1 MDAGDLFNKYMEAL
15 VHGNPFAVVPTLV
28 VGVALSVGPFYEG
41 IKVGDPAAIG
51 LMIGVG
57 VMLTL
62 LIVIAVIDR
71 KNNGPKKQASG
82 KNRAKAG
89 SRR

>member
-1 MDAGDLFNKYMEAL
+1 MRILFNLYINAL
-15 VHGNPFAVVPTLV
+15 FKGNPIALIPTLAL
-28 VGVALSVGPFYEG
+28 GVAISVGPFYEG
-41 IKVGDPAAIG
+41 IKAGDPAAIG
-51 LMIGVG
+51 MMIGVG

-62 LIVIAVIDR
+62 LIVVAVIDR
-71 KNNGPKKQASG
+71 KNNGPKKQASS